1 MTECCIIEPRSSRS
15 LRMRPDKQ
23 KVIDEIWDDA
33 RVRSYLSK
41 ATPTQS
47 GEALPGETD
56 FHLLRNA
63 YYAMRID
70 DFKRFVDYY
79 IRDGHNL
86 DAKNEN
92 GLTLIDYLQPHKKA
106 APFINALKQ
115 AAP

>member
-1 MTECCIIEPRSSRS
+1 
-15 LRMRPDKQ
+15 MRPDKQ

-33 RVRSYLSK
+33 RVRSFLSK
-41 ATPTQS
+41 ATPTQF
-47 GEALPGETD
+47 GEALPGESD

-70 DFKRFVDYY
+70 DFKRFIDYY
-79 IRDGHNL
+79 LHDGHKL

-92 GLTLIDYLQPHKKA
+92 GLTLIDYLQSHKKA